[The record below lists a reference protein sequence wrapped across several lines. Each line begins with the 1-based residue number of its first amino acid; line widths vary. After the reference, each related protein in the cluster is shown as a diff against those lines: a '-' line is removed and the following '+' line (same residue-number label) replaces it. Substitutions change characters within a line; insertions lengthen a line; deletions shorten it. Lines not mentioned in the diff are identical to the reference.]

1 MSKWIA
7 ISIIVILV
15 AGVAAAGYFYLQ
27 ETNKLKDAQ
36 SKIVALEGNVSTL
49 DVRLAVAEAEVSI
62 LEGGLAT
69 AETQVSTLEAYL
81 AAAEAEVSTLEADL
95 DDAEARVSALEA
107 ELGIVSFSDTN
118 LEAAIRGAINK
129 PQGPIYK
136 SDLESLTTLVV
147 LGGYLGPRRSGIL
160 PKPADAFPLSKQ
172 HQRHFATG

>member
-1 MSKWIA
+1 MNKWTT
-7 ISIIVILV
+7 ISIISVLAVGAIVLWV
-15 AGVAAAGYFYLQ
+15 FFFQ
-27 ETNKLKDAQ
+27 ETGKLKDAQ
-36 SKIVALEGNVSTL
+36 TGIDALEGNVSTL

-136 SDLESLTTLVV
+136 SDLESLTTLVL